1 MLPTLWRRKRNLKN
15 DFLIDGSLR
24 AKWSFLK
31 KIALKRS
38 KNGIVI
44 AKHVNETTGQE
55 CTKPIKLSDLG
66 PENFSH
72 TIPKGR
78 DSSLRLVE
86 SNIEIVSRAWHYRE
100 HNGGILR
107 EVYKN

>member
-1 MLPTLWRRKRNLKN
+1 MEL
-15 DFLIDGSLR
+15 F
-24 AKWSFLK
+24 K